1 MYKVYERLEVQG
13 IKAFN
18 TLIGTFKFSRDAELF
33 RDAKTKK
40 EAYDKLQSRKSFFIF
55 EETDTD

>member
-1 MYKVYERLEVQG
+1 MTYKVYERLELRG
-13 IKAFN
+13 IKPFN
-18 TLIGTFKFSRDAELF
+18 TLLGTFRFSRDAEFF

-55 EETDTD
+55 EETD